1 MEIKKYYFQSHGD
14 ERGNL
19 VALEEFKDIPFQIKR
34 VYYIYETAHGVT
46 RGYHAHKSLEQILIC
61 VKGSCI
67 IKLDN
72 GEEIEHVLLNSPKE
86 GLYVANN
93 IWREM
98 SDFSDD
104 AVLVVLA
111 SQPYDENDSIR
122 TYDAFLKYV
131 RGE

>member
-1 MEIKKYYFQSHGD
+1 MKIKKYYFQSHGD

-61 VKGSCI
+61 VKGSCV

-104 AVLVVLA
+104 AV
-111 SQPYDENDSIR
+111 
-122 TYDAFLKYV
+122 
-131 RGE
+131 